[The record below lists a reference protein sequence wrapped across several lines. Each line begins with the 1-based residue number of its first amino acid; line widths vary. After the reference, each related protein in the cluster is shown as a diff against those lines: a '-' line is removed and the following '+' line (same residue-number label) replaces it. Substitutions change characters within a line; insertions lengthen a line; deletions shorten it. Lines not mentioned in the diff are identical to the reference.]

1 VKQNILIVDDEVSI
15 QESLSGILKDEGYE
29 VSVARD
35 GNQALKILEEDSFDL
50 VFLDIV
56 MPGMDGIET
65 LRKIK
70 EKHSD
75 IYVIIISAY
84 GTDETAVKAIKYGA
98 FDFIE
103 KPLSLEKV
111 VLTVKHAFDFLKL
124 NQENR
129 LLRQKVFSHFRID
142 GISEAIK
149 KLEDEIERA
158 APTNA
163 SILITGE
170 NGSGK
175 ELVAHLIHQK
185 SRRWNKPFVEV
196 NCAAIPEELIESEL
210 FGHEKGAFTGATSRK
225 KGKFDLAHE
234 GTLFLDEIGDMS
246 LKTQAKILRIMEEQ
260 KFERVGGAKTI
271 EVDVRII
278 AATNKDLEEEIRKG
292 NFREDLYFRI
302 NVIPLNVPPLRERK
316 EDIPIL
322 ANAFLKRFLEELNLE
337 EKRIDPEAMEILM
350 RYKWPGNVRELKNII
365 ERLVIMTKGEVIRP
379 EDIPP
384 AIRNEISSNDPKNLF
399 DINSLK
405 DAKSEFERQYIAYKI
420 SQFGDNISK
429 TAEAI
434 GIERSHLHRKIKNLN
449 IPLNKNSDHKQ
460 SKLSFFFSRK

>member
-1 VKQNILIVDDEVSI
+1 
-15 QESLSGILKDEGYE
+15 
-29 VSVARD
+29 
-35 GNQALKILEEDSFDL
+35 
-50 VFLDIV
+50 
-56 MPGMDGIET
+56 M
-65 LRKIK
+65 
-70 EKHSD
+70 
-75 IYVIIISAY
+75 
-84 GTDETAVKAIKYGA
+84 
-98 FDFIE
+98 
-103 KPLSLEKV
+103 
-111 VLTVKHAFDFLKL
+111 
-124 NQENR
+124 
-129 LLRQKVFSHFRID
+129 
-142 GISEAIK
+142 
-149 KLEDEIERA
+149 
-158 APTNA
+158 
-163 SILITGE
+163 
-170 NGSGK
+170 
-175 ELVAHLIHQK
+175 
-185 SRRWNKPFVEV
+185 
-196 NCAAIPEELIESEL
+196 
-210 FGHEKGAFTGATSRK
+210 
-225 KGKFDLAHE
+225 
-234 GTLFLDEIGDMS
+234 
-246 LKTQAKILRIMEEQ
+246 
-260 KFERVGGAKTI
+260 
-271 EVDVRII
+271 
-278 AATNKDLEEEIRKG
+278 EEEIRKG

-365 ERLVIMTKGEVIRP
+365 ERLVIMTKGKVIRP